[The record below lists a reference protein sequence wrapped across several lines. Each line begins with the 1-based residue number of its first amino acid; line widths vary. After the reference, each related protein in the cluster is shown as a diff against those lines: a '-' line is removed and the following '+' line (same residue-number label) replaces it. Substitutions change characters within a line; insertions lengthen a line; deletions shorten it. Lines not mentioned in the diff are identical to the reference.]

1 MQGTYKF
8 LCLMIKR
15 VIKQKQLNKYPG
27 PDIMKRKV
35 ELGGWQ
41 DKIGGDFGF
50 VTKTTNL
57 TSGTLTLQCQGKG
70 GTIP

>member
-35 ELGGWQ
+35 KLGG
-41 DKIGGDFGF
+41 
-50 VTKTTNL
+50 
-57 TSGTLTLQCQGKG
+57 
-70 GTIP
+70 